1 MSFCFADSSSAANYV
16 RTWIL
21 TFIIFATFCVRA
33 IIIYLAFIYKW
44 QIVESFELILGTRIN
59 LKIFLSHEN
68 QISYIDSILHVDFQ
82 PNLEDSDTQVDEML
96 FHIERS
102 FHKAQSIRMDQ
113 DIDSQYMLCYLD
125 NRYHVDIPP
134 FVLQIILKVS
144 SIFNKFQ

>member
-1 MSFCFADSSSAANYV
+1 MSY
-16 RTWIL
+16 
-21 TFIIFATFCVRA
+21 
-33 IIIYLAFIYKW
+33 
-44 QIVESFELILGTRIN
+44 
-59 LKIFLSHEN
+59 EN

-82 PNLEDSDTQVDEML
+82 PNLEDSDTQVDGML

-125 NRYHVDIPP
+125 NRYHVDILP

-144 SIFNKFQ
+144 SIINKFQ

>member
-1 MSFCFADSSSAANYV
+1 M
-16 RTWIL
+16 
-21 TFIIFATFCVRA
+21 TFIIFATFCVWA

-44 QIVESFELILGTRIN
+44 QIVEDFELILGTRKYCIN
-59 LKIFLSHEN
+59 LKKKSHEN
-68 QISYIDSILHVDFQ
+68 QISYIDNILHVDCP
-82 PNLEDSDTQVDEML
+82 PNLEDSDTQVDGML

-125 NRYHVDIPP
+125 NRYHVDILP

-144 SIFNKFQ
+144 SIFNEFQ

>member
-1 MSFCFADSSSAANYV
+1 M
-16 RTWIL
+16 
-21 TFIIFATFCVRA
+21 TFIIFATFCVWA

-44 QIVESFELILGTRIN
+44 QIVEDFELILGTRKYCISFLN
-59 LKIFLSHEN
+59 LKKKSHEN
-68 QISYIDSILHVDFQ
+68 QISYIDNILHVDFQ
-82 PNLEDSDTQVDEML
+82 PNLEDSDTQVDGML